1 MGAEVLLR
9 ESEGTRSWENNSE
22 YKSADEKENSF
33 ACFAYYQVLYAFL
46 ISTTRFTLP
55 YLPPLLLLG
64 RLLLGLLLLLPLLL
78 MIMDISSSPSQV
90 SQRCLPKN
98 KKKER
103 GQAMT
108 CSYLEYP
115 LPTPY
120 RLIRSRGSQICHP
133 LLLALLPQLQEPRL
147 PLLSHIPNEP
157 FISGLLLLLFWSVC
171 CCCCNCCCSKVILY
185 MFAFH
190 H

>member
-9 ESEGTRSWENNSE
+9 ESESTRSWENNSE

-64 RLLLGLLLLLPLLL
+64 LLLLGLLLLLPLLL

-90 SQRCLPKN
+90 SQRCLPK
-98 KKKER
+98 KKKKKR
-103 GQAMT
+103 KRTSNDVQLSGVPSANALSANPVT
-108 CSYLEYP
+108 WLTDTSSSTSGITAATAGAAP
-115 LPTPY
+115 PTFVTH
-120 RLIRSRGSQICHP
+120 S
-133 LLLALLPQLQEPRL
+133 E
-147 PLLSHIPNEP
+147 
-157 FISGLLLLLFWSVC
+157 
-171 CCCCNCCCSKVILY
+171 
-185 MFAFH
+185 
-190 H
+190 